1 MKQLFLIC
9 SLIISVVNFGQT
21 PCDNFLKTD
30 SCILQSPKNKEVVE
44 LLEVKI
50 KNNYQVQ
57 FIKHGAKK
65 YLKIIVRDD
74 LGYGKT
80 GSLLLLSNK
89 KQIYIKSITLQ
100 IIDKSSAYFLVDLS
114 GTNYLGN
121 IKELGL
127 TKIIF
132 NETFEFSIPKTD
144 SDQIKKAANCFYTI
158 VKDE

>member
-9 SLIISVVNFGQT
+9 SLIISMVTFGQT
-21 PCDNFLKTD
+21 PCDSFLKTD
-30 SCILQSPKNKEVVE
+30 SCELLLPNTKELVE
-44 LLEVKI
+44 LLEIKI

-80 GSLLLLSNK
+80 GSLLLVSNK

-100 IIDKSSAYFLVDLS
+100 IIDKSSAYFLVELS
-114 GTNYLGN
+114 GTNYLEN

-127 TKIIF
+127 SKIIF
-132 NETFEFSIPKTD
+132 NETFEFGIPKAD
-144 SDQIKKAANCFYTI
+144 SDQIKKAANCFFTI
-158 VKDE
+158 VKK